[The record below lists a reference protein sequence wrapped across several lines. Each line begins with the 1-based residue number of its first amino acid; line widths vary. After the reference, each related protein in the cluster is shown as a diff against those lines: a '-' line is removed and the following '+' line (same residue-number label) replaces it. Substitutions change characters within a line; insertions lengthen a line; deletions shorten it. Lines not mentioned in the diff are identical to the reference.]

1 MILTQNELIKVK
13 GGGIT
18 ASWFNYLTRAV
29 EILFKI
35 GRAVGSSLR
44 RAYSRHYC

>member
-1 MILTQNELIKVK
+1 MILTPRELIRIK
-13 GGGIT
+13 GGAIT
-18 ASWFNYLTRAV
+18 ASWFNYITRAV

-44 RAYSRHYC
+44 RVYSHNYC